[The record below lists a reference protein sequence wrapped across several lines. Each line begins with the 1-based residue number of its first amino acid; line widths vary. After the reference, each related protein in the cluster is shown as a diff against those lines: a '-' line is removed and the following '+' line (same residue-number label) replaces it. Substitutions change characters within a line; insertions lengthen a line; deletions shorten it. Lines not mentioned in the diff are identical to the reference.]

1 MQKLTPSLFVQLY
14 MESLAAGHTV
24 RQFADR
30 IGMTTG
36 AAYNRVRHYRKRG
49 VKLPDLAPGRPFA
62 GRKSALD
69 TAALNAIVADS
80 VRVMDDAGLPP
91 ARRNGR
97 AVAAW

>member
-14 MESLAAGHTV
+14 MESLAAGHTM
-24 RQFADR
+24 RQFANR

-49 VKLPDLAPGRPFA
+49 VKLPALAEGRPFSGTKA
-62 GRKSALD
+62 ALD
-69 TAALNAIVADS
+69 TVALNAIVTDS
-80 VRVMDDAGLPP
+80 VRAMEDAGLPP

-97 AVAAW
+97 AVATW